1 MVSLTCIMG
10 CSTAGVCGAFTQI
23 NNLHPYYN
31 RTLVIWSRV
40 WTIDN
45 ETLIMRQDDNYE
57 NAKVVQWVPLNL
69 IADNLIFH
77 LI

>member
-1 MVSLTCIMG
+1 M
-10 CSTAGVCGAFTQI
+10 
-23 NNLHPYYN
+23 
-31 RTLVIWSRV
+31 IWSRV

-57 NAKVVQWVPLNL
+57 NAKVVQWIPLNL
-69 IADNLIFH
+69 IADNLIFR